1 MVLIWRIL
9 PLKMKIGQNTAV
21 ESSQLVPR
29 PGSQYSGLA
38 YVQSFRSQY
47 FERMG
52 GGSELGNENKIKEN
66 EL

>member
-1 MVLIWRIL
+1 
-9 PLKMKIGQNTAV
+9 MKIGQNTAV

-29 PGSQYSGLA
+29 LGSQYSGLA

-47 FERMG
+47 FDRMG
-52 GGSELGNENKIKEN
+52 GGGELGNENKIKEN